1 VNYSLRSDL
10 VGSLQSYSSK
20 SILFGFLLKRVWF
33 SFLMS
38 PEVNI
43 SMVFC
48 YCVRS
53 GSGFFRRR
61 FFCFLREELRAPL
74 EMMPEGCSSSAM
86 WSKVVLP
93 LNISRFIWS
102 GES

>member
-1 VNYSLRSDL
+1 
-10 VGSLQSYSSK
+10 
-20 SILFGFLLKRVWF
+20 
-33 SFLMS
+33 MS

-61 FFCFLREELRAPL
+61 FFYFLREELRAPL
-74 EMMPEGCSSSAM
+74 EMMPECYSSSAM
-86 WSKVVLP
+86 
-93 LNISRFIWS
+93 
-102 GES
+102 